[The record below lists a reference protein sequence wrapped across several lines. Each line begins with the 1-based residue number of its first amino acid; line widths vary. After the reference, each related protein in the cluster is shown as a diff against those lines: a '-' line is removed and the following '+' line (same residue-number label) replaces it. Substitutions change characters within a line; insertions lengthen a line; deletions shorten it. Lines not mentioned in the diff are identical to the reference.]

1 MSKREE
7 IKGNQKFDELKFGIV
22 YTEVLGW
29 LEMGHA
35 GGDDISLL
43 KQQFDAGES
52 SGNKYYSVIYKQNMR
67 IRSKTLRQEMGTGKF
82 TRWEIQ
88 RGRTQ
93 DEINSIML
101 AMMMNTALKFEA
113 YQSLKAFSWHTDS
126 GFSGE
131 DLVSDLFGFY
141 RFMIPGKYSSLVR
154 PVCYNDAVSRWDFYG
169 PVGSFKND
177 GFRPILFPDPK
188 DPCVKHKP
196 YKVNLPHF
204 MTWIQ
209 PWSDFTSGKIK
220 IITNDGTSFSFL
232 PI

>member
-29 LEMGHA
+29 LDMGHA

-113 YQSLKAFSWHTDS
+113 YQSLKAFS
-126 GFSGE
+126 
-131 DLVSDLFGFY
+131 
-141 RFMIPGKYSSLVR
+141 
-154 PVCYNDAVSRWDFYG
+154 
-169 PVGSFKND
+169 
-177 GFRPILFPDPK
+177 
-188 DPCVKHKP
+188 
-196 YKVNLPHF
+196 
-204 MTWIQ
+204 
-209 PWSDFTSGKIK
+209 
-220 IITNDGTSFSFL
+220 
-232 PI
+232 

>member
-29 LEMGHA
+29 LDMGHA

-113 YQSLKAFSWHTDS
+113 YQ
-126 GFSGE
+126 
-131 DLVSDLFGFY
+131 
-141 RFMIPGKYSSLVR
+141 
-154 PVCYNDAVSRWDFYG
+154 
-169 PVGSFKND
+169 
-177 GFRPILFPDPK
+177 
-188 DPCVKHKP
+188 
-196 YKVNLPHF
+196 
-204 MTWIQ
+204 
-209 PWSDFTSGKIK
+209 
-220 IITNDGTSFSFL
+220 
-232 PI
+232 